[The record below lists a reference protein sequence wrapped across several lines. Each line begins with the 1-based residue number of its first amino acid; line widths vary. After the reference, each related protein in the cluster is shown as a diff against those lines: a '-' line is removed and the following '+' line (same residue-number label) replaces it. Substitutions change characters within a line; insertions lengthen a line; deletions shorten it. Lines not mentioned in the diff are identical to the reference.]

1 MIMPKDRK
9 MKKIMDLNNLKCIAI
24 DEADY
29 V

>member
-1 MIMPKDRK
+1 MIMPRDRK
-9 MKKIMDLNNLKCIAI
+9 MKKIMDLNNIKCIAI